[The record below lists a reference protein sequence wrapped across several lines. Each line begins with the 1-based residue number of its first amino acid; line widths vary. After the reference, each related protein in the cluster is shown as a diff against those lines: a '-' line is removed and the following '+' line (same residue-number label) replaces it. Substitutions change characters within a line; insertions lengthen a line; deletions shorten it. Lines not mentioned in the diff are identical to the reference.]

1 MPDVRRQR
9 RSRLTWWRLVKV
21 VRYTGPSGEESA
33 EPLGIC
39 GLSKRGSIGDFNNFA
54 NLNKAVFA

>member
-9 RSRLTWWRLVKV
+9 RSRLAWWRLVKI
-21 VRYTGPSGEESA
+21 VRYAGPSRKESA

-39 GLSKRGSIGDFNNFA
+39 GLSKRGSIWNFNNFA
-54 NLNKAVFA
+54 NVNKAVFA